1 MRVAIVLLLLL
12 AACMQVVEQAND
24 TQNETVY
31 TIAPVTV
38 KTNKTVENVTKDIST
53 PIPARMVEVNISI
66 TEIPVENVTDV
77 EIVEL
82 TIGQQGKM
90 IPLLENA
97 VKNSYCYD
105 LTWEGI
111 EVQNTRWPLE
121 TRKEMR
127 FEYLGGKL
135 FKGWI
140 VYLLYLS
147 NDRLASETVSVLVND
162 LVVDCLDA
170 TNFTVDWQKILF
182 RYSD

>member
-12 AACMQVVEQAND
+12 AACMPVVEQVNE
-24 TQNETVY
+24 TENETVY

-38 KTNKTVENVTKDIST
+38 KTNKTVENVTKAVST
-53 PIPARMVEVNISI
+53 PIPARMVEVNISV
-66 TEIPVENVTDV
+66 TEPPVENVTDV
-77 EIVEL
+77 VEL

-111 EVQNTRWPLE
+111 EAQHTRWPLE
-121 TRKEMR
+121 IRKEMS

-147 NDRLASETVSVLVND
+147 KDRLASETVSVLVND

-170 TNFTVDWQKILF
+170 KNFTVDWQKILY